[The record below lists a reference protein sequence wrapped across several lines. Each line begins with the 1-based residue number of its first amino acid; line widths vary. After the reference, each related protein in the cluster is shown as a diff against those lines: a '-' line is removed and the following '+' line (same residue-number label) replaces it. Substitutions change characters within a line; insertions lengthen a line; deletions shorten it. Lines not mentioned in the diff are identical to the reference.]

1 MDLKSLKYARTHEWI
16 LVEGDSATVGISDFA
31 VKSLTDLVFV
41 QLPAAGR
48 KLKAKETFGV
58 VESVKAASDLY
69 SPVAGDVVASN
80 AKLEGD
86 LGLLSD
92 DPYEKGWMIK
102 LKITDPAALANL
114 MDHVAYEAFCASE
127 AH

>member
-16 LVEGDSATVGISDFA
+16 LVEGDTATVGISDFA

-41 QLPAAGR
+41 QLPAVGR

-92 DPYEKGWMIK
+92 DPYDKGWMIK
-102 LKITDPAALANL
+102 LKVTDPAALANL
-114 MDHVAYEAFCASE
+114 MDHAAYEAFCASE

>member
-16 LVEGDSATVGISDFA
+16 LVEGDKATVGISDFA

-41 QLPAAGR
+41 QLPAVGR

-80 AKLEGD
+80 ANLEGD

-114 MDHVAYEAFCASE
+114 MDHSAYEAFCASE